1 MQGNVVFTARFL
13 VQRDAELLFVWCRL
27 MSSGSLRKLLA
38 GWNQLCRLAERLE
51 RSQLEVL
58 DLQHNYLTE
67 LPNNL
72 FFKAQRYTYLISSR
86 VLSLSLIWF
95 PFLSLSL
102 FLLIWCVKHTLRL
115 LFWYLITV
123 CVTWMYQPTS
133 WKAFLLLAYQR
144 TAPAAW
150 RSSMWPTTA
159 WQTSVSLCWQD
170 MANSECSTLLTT
182 SCRPSLQGT
191 VKKCWKKGTNIV
203 WLYCNLKWTFNP
215 NALKVTAMYNM
226 AQTLCPLTG
235 DETKTLWN

>member
-1 MQGNVVFTARFL
+1 MLFSLIHHFTPRFV
-13 VQRDAELLFVWCRL
+13 VQRDTELLFVWCRL

-72 FFKAQRYTYLISSR
+72 FFKAQRYTHLISPR

-95 PFLSLSL
+95 PF
-102 FLLIWCVKHTLRL
+102 HALRL

-123 CVTWMYQPTS
+123 CATWMYQPTS

-144 TAPAAW
+144 TAAAAW

-170 MANSECSTLLTT
+170 TDNSECSTLLTT

-191 VKKCWKKGTNIV
+191 VKKCLKKWTNIV
-203 WLYCNLKWTFNP
+203 RLNCNLKWTFNP